1 MPLMMIG
8 VRYAAPA
15 TGAAHDLGK
24 PAPDPTVTA
33 NLSCTRRPDLHVQ
46 APPIGGLSGSGL
58 VARLRCPALLAG
70 ATLIAAALTP
80 PSLRAQTCPE
90 PYRVSREEIRQAM
103 SAHGAYSLTSTTT
116 SMRFAA
122 EALLA
127 IVRRRQRES
136 PQSTQLF
143 ISQDDW
149 FAAHQKTAGVMYSA
163 MSAAARAGFE
173 HHQDA
178 LVDYGPQ
185 VVERVVKGPAPLMS
199 LDVMIFWPDS
209 GDAPEEFSYKDTL
222 SVPRMDMYDS
232 RVIRFKLLEYDSMLV
247 FDRVTGISVRPVGFL
262 SALFTLIGK
271 PDLKQ
276 TRIAISSDQW
286 QVVRGQVKVFA
297 GISKTGTAT
306 IEPGG
311 RGHEG
316 VPPARPDLAALAK
329 GMKRPLELRY
339 GEPSCQAR
347 IRMGRRGGDGAGRG
361 PSGMG
366 TAADLR

>member
-1 MPLMMIG
+1 
-8 VRYAAPA
+8 
-15 TGAAHDLGK
+15 
-24 PAPDPTVTA
+24 
-33 NLSCTRRPDLHVQ
+33 
-46 APPIGGLSGSGL
+46 
-58 VARLRCPALLAG
+58 
-70 ATLIAAALTP
+70 
-80 PSLRAQTCPE
+80 
-90 PYRVSREEIRQAM
+90 M
-103 SAHGAYSLTSTTT
+103 STHGAYSLTSTTT

-127 IVRRRQRES
+127 IVRRRRREF

-143 ISQDDW
+143 ISQEDW
-149 FAAHQKTAGVMYSA
+149 FAAHLKTAGVPYAA

-173 HHQDA
+173 QHQDA
-178 LVDYGPQ
+178 LVDYGPH
-185 VVERVVKGPAPLMS
+185 VVEEVVEGPAPLMS

-209 GDAPEEFSYKDTL
+209 DGAPSEFSYKDTL
-222 SVPRMDMYDS
+222 SVPKMDMYDS
-232 RVIRFKLLEYDSMLV
+232 RVIRFKLVEYDSMLV

-262 SALFTLIGK
+262 SAVFAVIGK

-276 TRIAISSDQW
+276 TRIAISRDQW
-286 QVVRGQVKVFA
+286 QVIRGKVKVFA

-316 VPPARPDLAALAK
+316 VPADRPDLRALAAQ
-329 GMKRPLELRY
+329 MKQPLELRY

-347 IRMGRRGGDGAGRG
+347 IRMVRRGGSPAGRS

>member
-1 MPLMMIG
+1 MYIDDRHPRG
-8 VRYAAPA
+8 WPA
-15 TGAAHDLGK
+15 TLVGA
-24 PAPDPTVTA
+24 V
-33 NLSCTRRPDLHVQ
+33 
-46 APPIGGLSGSGL
+46 
-58 VARLRCPALLAG
+58 
-70 ATLIAAALTP
+70 LIAAALG
-80 PSLRAQTCPE
+80 PSLPSLGAQACPE
-90 PYRVSREEIRQAM
+90 PDRVSRPEILQAM

-116 SMRFAA
+116 SMRFGA

-127 IVRRRQRES
+127 IVRRRQRDSPERTQLLI
-136 PQSTQLF
+136 PQS
-143 ISQDDW
+143 DW
-149 FAAHQKTAGVMYSA
+149 FAAHLKTAGVTYAA
-163 MSAAARAGFE
+163 MSEAARAGFE

-185 VVERVVKGPAPLMS
+185 VVEGVEEGSAPIMA
-199 LDVMIFWPDS
+199 LDVTIFWPDS
-209 GDAPEEFSYKDTL
+209 EGAAAEFSYKDTL
-222 SVPRMDMYDS
+222 SVPRMDVYDS

-262 SALFTLIGK
+262 SAVFAVLGK

-276 TRIAISSDQW
+276 TRIAVSADQW

-316 VPPARPDLAALAK
+316 VPPDRADLAALAEQK
-329 GMKRPLELRY
+329 KQPVKLRY

-347 IRMGRRGGDGAGRG
+347 LMMARRDGGEGNR
-361 PSGMG
+361 PYESP
-366 TAADLR
+366 LP

>member
-1 MPLMMIG
+1 
-8 VRYAAPA
+8 
-15 TGAAHDLGK
+15 
-24 PAPDPTVTA
+24 
-33 NLSCTRRPDLHVQ
+33 
-46 APPIGGLSGSGL
+46 
-58 VARLRCPALLAG
+58 
-70 ATLIAAALTP
+70 
-80 PSLRAQTCPE
+80 
-90 PYRVSREEIRQAM
+90 
-103 SAHGAYSLTSTTT
+103 
-116 SMRFAA
+116 MR
-122 EALLA
+122 
-127 IVRRRQRES
+127 
-136 PQSTQLF
+136 
-143 ISQDDW
+143 
-149 FAAHQKTAGVMYSA
+149 A

-178 LVDYGPQ
+178 LVDYGPD
-185 VVERVVKGPAPLMS
+185 VVEGVVEGPAPLMS

-209 GDAPEEFSYKDTL
+209 EGAPAEFSYKDTL

-262 SALFTLIGK
+262 SAVFAVLGK

-276 TRIAISSDQW
+276 TRISISRDQW
-286 QVVRGQVKVFA
+286 QVIRGKVKVFA

-316 VPPARPDLAALAK
+316 VPADRPDLRALAK
-329 GMKRPLELRY
+329 QMKRPLELRY

-347 IRMGRRGGDGAGRG
+347 IRMGRRDGGGAGRG

>member
-1 MPLMMIG
+1 MAIG
-8 VRYAAPA
+8 TRHPRLGLSAFLAGAMLAAPA
-15 TGAAHDLGK
+15 LG
-24 PAPDPTVTA
+24 
-33 NLSCTRRPDLHVQ
+33 
-46 APPIGGLSGSGL
+46 
-58 VARLRCPALLAG
+58 
-70 ATLIAAALTP
+70 
-80 PSLRAQTCPE
+80 PSVSSLKAQSCPE
-90 PYRVSREEIRQAM
+90 PYRVSRAEILQAM

-116 SMRFAA
+116 SMRFGA

-136 PQSTQLF
+136 TESTQLL
-143 ISQDDW
+143 IQQSDW
-149 FAAHQKTAGVMYSA
+149 FAAHLKTAGVTYAA

-185 VVERVVKGPAPLMS
+185 VVEGVMEGSAPIMA
-199 LDVMIFWPDS
+199 LDVTIFWPDS
-209 GDAPEEFSYKDTL
+209 EGAAAEFSYKDTL
-222 SVPRMDMYDS
+222 SVPRMDVYDS
-232 RVIRFKLLEYDSMLV
+232 RVIRFNLLEYDSMLV
-247 FDRVTGISVRPVGFL
+247 FDRVRGISVRPVGFL
-262 SALFTLIGK
+262 SAVFAVLGK

-276 TRIAISSDQW
+276 TRIAVSADQW

-316 VPPARPDLAALAK
+316 VPPDRPDLAALADHL
-329 GMKRPLELRY
+329 KRPLKLRY

-347 IRMGRRGGDGAGRG
+347 LTMVRRDGSEAGSR
-361 PSGMG
+361 PRGMG
-366 TAADLR
+366 TAADVR